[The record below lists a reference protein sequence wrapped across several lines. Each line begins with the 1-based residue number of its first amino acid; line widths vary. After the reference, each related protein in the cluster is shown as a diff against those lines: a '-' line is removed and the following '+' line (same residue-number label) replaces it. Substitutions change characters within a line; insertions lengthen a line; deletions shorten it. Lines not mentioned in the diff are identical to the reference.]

1 MVKSMA
7 ESTPESSFSERSPS
21 ERSPIGVTNQEIT

>member
-7 ESTPESSFSERSPS
+7 ESTPESSSSERSPS